1 VQSDRSHLNY
11 IVADTERWEQSAAFY
26 IDNDSHVVAF
36 AKNFNLGFAIPY
48 AHSGNAKEYLP
59 DFLARPKYGDRE
71 IGTLILE
78 TKGYD
83 LLMEVKETAAHP
95 LTSRRR

>member
-1 VQSDRSHLNY
+1 MS
-11 IVADTERWEQSAAFY
+11 DTERWERSAAFY
-26 IDNDSHVVAF
+26 IDTDPYVIAF
-36 AKNFNLGFAIPY
+36 VKNFNLGFAIPY

-59 DFLARPKYGDRE
+59 DFLVRLKRGDRE
-71 IGTLILE
+71 VGTLILE

-83 LLMEVKETAAHP
+83 LLMDVKETAAHP